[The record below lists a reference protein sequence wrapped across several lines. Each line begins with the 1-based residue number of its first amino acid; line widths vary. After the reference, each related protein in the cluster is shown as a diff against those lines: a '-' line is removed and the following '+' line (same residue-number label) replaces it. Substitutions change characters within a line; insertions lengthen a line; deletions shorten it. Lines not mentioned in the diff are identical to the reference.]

1 MKDVTTLPQTIIYFQ
16 TLWTSQNDV
25 TRWKKE
31 NTRPQCKLKLSI
43 SCIKDLNITPRNY
56 KTLRRKHRQNTV
68 WHNHSKILYDQPLR
82 IMEIK
87 TEINKWDLIKLKSFG
102 TEKETISSIQLL
114 GHNQLFVTPW
124 TAARQASL
132 SIINSLS
139 LLKLM
144 STELVMPLNDL
155 ILYCTLLLL
164 PSIFPSIRIF
174 SNESVLCIR
183 WPKHWSF
190 SFSISPSLYIQ
201 DWFPLGWTDQIS
213 LCLHPGIQKMEE

>member
-43 SCIKDLNITPRNY
+43 SCIKDVNITPQNY

-87 TEINKWDLIKLKSFG
+87 TEINKWDLIKLKALAQKKKLSVQFSCLVITNSLWPHG
-102 TEKETISSIQLL
+102 LQHARLPCPSSTPWACSNSCQLSWWCHSTISSSTVPFSSCLQS
-114 GHNQLFVTPW
+114 FP
-124 TAARQASL
+124 ASG
-132 SIINSLS
+132 SFP
-139 LLKLM
+139 M
-144 STELVMPLNDL
+144 SQFFASGGQNIGASASALVLH
-155 ILYCTLLLL
+155 C
-164 PSIFPSIRIF
+164 IFR
-174 SNESVLCIR
+174 
-183 WPKHWSF
+183 
-190 SFSISPSLYIQ
+190 
-201 DWFPLGWTDQIS
+201 TDF
-213 LCLHPGIQKMEE
+213 L